1 LPFELADFDSVKD
14 NQKKAVAAFGK
25 INILSNNGGMS
36 QWSLIAGTAF
46 EVRKKLIEVDYP
58 GTVALA
64 KALLP
69 HLTINQSGHFLT
81 ITSLMG
87 KFGSPYRFRYCGA
100 KLALH
105 GFFDV
110 YEWSITKI
118 P

>member
-1 LPFELADFDSVKD
+1 
-14 NQKKAVAAFGK
+14 VAAFGK
-25 INILSNNGGMS
+25 IKILSNNGGMS

-58 GTVALA
+58 ATVALT

-69 HLTINQSGHFLT
+69 HFIKNQSGHFVT

-87 KFGSPYRFRYCGA
+87 KFGSPYRSRYCGA
-100 KLALH
+100 KRALH
-105 GFFDV
+105 GFFEV